1 MFQVGSACYASAA
14 AANSATASAQSG
26 AVVSHSGTARIVTVS
41 AVDGDSITYTFTG
54 IDGSVISQTVQHAP
68 QPCGLLTAS
77 DGLQIAWLIAGA
89 WIATFAVMFIARAL
103 RGETESNYGNT

>member
-1 MFQVGSACYASAA
+1 MFQVGSACYDSAA
-14 AANSATASAQSG
+14 TANSAIASAQSG

-41 AVDGDSITYTFTG
+41 AVDGASITYTFTG
-54 IDGSVISQTVQHAP
+54 LDGSVIVQTVQHVP

>member
-1 MFQVGSACYASAA
+1 MFQVGSACYASSA
-14 AANSATASAQSG
+14 AANMATASAQSG
-26 AVVSHSGTARIVTVS
+26 AVVTHSGTARIVTVS
-41 AVDGDSITYTFTG
+41 AVDGASITYTFTG
-54 IDGSVISQTVQHAP
+54 LDGSVIAQTVQHVP

-89 WIATFAVMFIARAL
+89 WLATYAVMFIARAL

>member
-26 AVVSHSGTARIVTVS
+26 VVVSQSGTVRIVTVS
-41 AVDGDSITYTFTG
+41 AVDDSSITYTFTG
-54 IDGSVISQTVQHAP
+54 LDGSAVSQTVQHLP
-68 QPCGLLTAS
+68 QPCGLLTAA
-77 DGLQIAWLIAGA
+77 DGLQIGWLVAGSWLA
-89 WIATFAVMFIARAL
+89 VYAVMFIARAL